1 MDNKLQKGIDEIKEI
16 KMTALEK
23 KQMFERIMNSKI
35 SSFPKPI
42 QSPWFTYTFMARIQK
57 SRLVYYVFIPL
68 IIILSGGGVAFA
80 SESSL
85 PNSIL
90 YPVKTGVV
98 EPIRG
103 ILKFSPRNKAQYESS
118 LATKRM
124 IEAETLA
131 GEGKLDKQTE
141 EHLNNLL
148 EKHTESLNKA
158 LDKADRIV
166 QTVESTEQNDEIVT
180 NFHANMN
187 AHARVLDILEGD
199 ENKNQAEK
207 SDEIKISK
215 TARDNAE
222 KVRSV
227 SKVKEEKNKD
237 KDENK
242 KQEKSDKYLKRKE
255 AVQSLLNET
264 TTQLDK
270 IKNKSDSNEYKIIE
284 NTDETLNEAQKYL
297 DEASLHEKEGNR
309 EDAYSTLLD
318 SESSVKEANIFLETG
333 MKYGGGDENK
343 GDN

>member
-1 MDNKLQKGIDEIKEI
+1 MDNKLQKGINEIKEI

-23 KQMFERIMNSKI
+23 KQMFEHIMNSEI
-35 SSFPKPI
+35 SSSPKPI
-42 QSPWFTYTFMARIQK
+42 QSPWLTYSFMARIQK
-57 SRLVYYVFIPL
+57 SRLVYYVVIPL

-80 SESSL
+80 SENSL

-90 YPVKTGVV
+90 YPIKTGVV

-103 ILKFSPRNKAQYESS
+103 VLKFSPRNKAQYESN
-118 LATKRM
+118 LATRRLV
-124 IEAETLA
+124 EAETLA

-187 AHARVLDILEGD
+187 AHARVLDILEGN
-199 ENKNQAEK
+199 ENDTQDGN
-207 SDEIKISK
+207 SNDIKISK

-227 SKVKEEKNKD
+227 SKDKEDKIKNE
-237 KDENK
+237 DENK
-242 KQEKSDKYLKRKE
+242 KQ
-255 AVQSLLNET
+255 
-264 TTQLDK
+264 
-270 IKNKSDSNEYKIIE
+270 
-284 NTDETLNEAQKYL
+284 
-297 DEASLHEKEGNR
+297 
-309 EDAYSTLLD
+309 
-318 SESSVKEANIFLETG
+318 
-333 MKYGGGDENK
+333 
-343 GDN
+343 